1 MSNPSASQSQTQM
14 ANLASKSSLSIK
26 FKSPVQVTVRDQDQF
41 ANIINSVSV
50 PKFDSPNASSPN
62 ASDRLNHWILYG
74 GKDFRFLWDIFIL
87 ILLVY
92 VASVSVFV
100 FSFVG
105 ALQVSNPFF
114 WIERFLDVC
123 FLIDIVFNFF
133 TTYTPYEQ
141 RHLTRPKLKIIARN
155 YLLTY
160 FVFDAVGTFPWDVF
174 GNRSDDTHS
183 ILEILRFA
191 RLVRLIKLFRLVE
204 VFRSRHSLVPLEVR
218 FGLKYGYLRLMT
230 LCVSLMFI
238 AHWVACLFY
247 FFGTVPSS
255 TPSIKAW
262 TKDEDLPSDQ
272 YGRYIYSLYF
282 SVYTITTI
290 GYGDVVPGTTL
301 ERTYT
306 TIIMFFG
313 AACFAWAISSVSSI
327 FGDLRE
333 PWAIYRRNMDAL
345 TDFCNVRRLNPGLC
359 VELRNHCQKYY
370 SHRRFEDE
378 QKELL
383 KVLTHELKLLT
394 LRDIYK
400 ESLIPVFDL
409 FEGAKDEDFDSVY
422 LGIEEQFKVAG
433 DKLFDIGDK
442 TDGIYIIKSGKII
455 LTKDRRL
462 QLEREL
468 MANGEHVNRVANYA
482 KKQQESGDMEQGKEL
497 EPGQEDTTTNSTGT
511 GGGAKP
517 VGKPDTSDEENQPE
531 SRLELHCG
539 DVFGSDEIVVDQPR
553 SSKAIVDKTAE
564 LIFIPKDK
572 LVESLQRNATV
583 WLNLR
588 SEVAKQLW
596 TQSLMA
602 MQQHMVLANASQQ
615 LREFSSAQF
624 SQQHQLQQGDRSG
637 NNSRGQT
644 TSRPT
649 DANIAIASPHT
660 GSMSEPGAS
669 SSSFVL
675 APAVAVASET
685 DQLKREVQAK
695 AERIKSL
702 EQQLDSLQRQ
712 VNAMMAVFQDGS

>member
-1 MSNPSASQSQTQM
+1 MASLT
-14 ANLASKSSLSIK
+14 SKPSLSIR
-26 FKSPVQVTVRDQDQF
+26 FKSPIQVTVREQDQY
-41 ANIINSVSV
+41 ANIINSASV
-50 PKFDSPNASSPN
+50 PKFDSPNASAPA
-62 ASDRLNHWILYG
+62 ASDGLNSRILYADQ
-74 GKDFRFLWDIFIL
+74 DFRFLWDVFIF

-92 VASVSVFV
+92 VASVSVYV
-100 FSFVG
+100 YSFIG
-105 ALQVSNPFF
+105 SLQISNPFF

-123 FLIDIVFNFF
+123 FLTDIVLNFF

-141 RHLTRPKLKIIARN
+141 RHLTRPSLKNIARN

-160 FVFDAVGTFPWDVF
+160 FIFDALGTFPWDVF

-183 ILEILRFA
+183 ILEILRFF
-191 RLVRLIKLFRLVE
+191 RLVRLVKLFRLVE

-247 FFGTVPSS
+247 FFGTVYSS
-255 TPSIKAW
+255 TPSSNRW
-262 TKDEDLPSDQ
+262 TQELPPGQ
-272 YGRYIYSLYF
+272 YGHYIYSLYF

-313 AACFAWAISSVSSI
+313 AACFAWAISTVSSI

-345 TDFCNVRRLNPGLC
+345 TDFCNVRRLHPGLC
-359 VELRNHCQKYY
+359 FELRRHCQKYY
-370 SHRRFEDE
+370 SHRRVEDE

-383 KVLTHELKLLT
+383 KVLSHDLKLLT
-394 LRDIYK
+394 LRSIYK
-400 ESLIPVFDL
+400 EFLIPVLAL

-442 TDGIYIIKSGKII
+442 TDGIYVIKSGVVK

-468 MANGEHVNRVANYA
+468 MASGEHVNRVANCA
-482 KKQQESGDMEQGKEL
+482 KKRLDSDDMEQYKEV

-511 GGGAKP
+511 GGAAKP
-517 VGKPDTSDEENQPE
+517 VGKPDTSDEDEQPQSE
-531 SRLELHCG
+531 LLLHCG
-539 DVFGSDEIVVDQPR
+539 HVFGSDEIVVDQPR
-553 SSKAIVDKTAE
+553 SSKAVVDDTAE
-564 LIFIPKDK
+564 LIFIPKEK
-572 LVESLQRNATV
+572 LVESLQSNATV

-596 TQSLMA
+596 TQSLTA
-602 MQQHMVLANASQQ
+602 MQQHTMLADASQQ
-615 LREFSSAQF
+615 LRAFSNAQVG
-624 SQQHQLQQGDRSG
+624 QQHQQQQGDRNG
-637 NNSRGQT
+637 NNNRPPSA
-644 TSRPT
+644 SRPT
-649 DANIAIASPHT
+649 DANISGASPGT

-669 SSSFVL
+669 SSGFVL
-675 APAVAVASET
+675 TPAVGGSSLT
-685 DQLKREVQAK
+685 DQLKMEVQDK

-702 EQQLDSLQRQ
+702 EEQLDSLQRQ
-712 VNAMMAVFQDGS
+712 VNAMVAVFQDRS